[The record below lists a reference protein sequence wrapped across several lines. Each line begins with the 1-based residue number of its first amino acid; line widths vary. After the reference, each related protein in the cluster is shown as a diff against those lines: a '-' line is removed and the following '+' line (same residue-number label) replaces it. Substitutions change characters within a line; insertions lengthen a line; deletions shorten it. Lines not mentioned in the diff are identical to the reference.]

1 MSTPFKMNAGRS
13 PFQKT
18 GRGIPTSFCSSPV
31 QQARRNVDAISG
43 EKIPENAVFGETT
56 STKNDDGTTTYSR
69 GYNVKGT
76 QGTKPKSEP
85 QMPNAQWEALV
96 KKRKEDGLPPINPN
110 PTPGGTKTPGTSGTK
125 GTSGTQSWR
134 SIKVETLNPVGIKPI
149 PYKND
154 TPKIIDPNALKED
167 GGIEDGGKWTGG
179 EGTKLIKDTGKAIKK
194 GVGNIGTQYQ
204 GESKGIL
211 CPGGLAQ

>member
-1 MSTPFKMNAGRS
+1 MSTPFKMNAGRA

-31 QQARRNVDAISG
+31 QQQRRDAISG
-43 EKIPENAVFGETT
+43 EKIPNNAVFGETT
-56 STKNDDGTTTYSR
+56 SKAKNSAVTIHTRDWRTP
-69 GYNVKGT
+69 GT

-96 KKRKEDGLPPINPN
+96 KKRKELGLPPINPN
-110 PTPGGTKTPGTSGTK
+110 PTPKGTTTPGTSGTK
-125 GTSGTQSWR
+125 GRSGEQSW
-134 SIKVETLNPVGIKPI
+134 KTYNVETMNPVGIKPI

-167 GGIEDGGKWTGG
+167 GGIDHVGKRTGG

-204 GESKGIL
+204 SKSKGIE
-211 CPGGLAQ
+211 CQGGLAQ